1 MIDYN
6 TTRNKLVISEY
17 GRNIQKMIEYAVTI
31 EDREKRTQ
39 AAHVIV
45 NVMGQMNAQVK
56 DTVDFEQKLWDHL
69 HIISNFTLDVDCPF
83 PAPSKAEIEAKP
95 ARVPYQ
101 DNNIKYKHY
110 GKNLEKII
118 EKAIDLEEGPEK
130 EAFIQTIANHLKK
143 SYLNWNRDSVNDELI
158 LQHLEVLSKGKLKLP
173 DNARLISTGDVVTR
187 PPSKK
192 KKFAGRRPAKDSY
205 SNGGGYKPRHRSNP
219 S

>member
-45 NVMGQMNAQVK
+45 NVMAQMNAQVK

-69 HIISNFTLDVDCPF
+69 HIISNFSLDVDCPY
-83 PAPSKAEIEAKP
+83 PAPTKNEIEAKP
-95 ARVPYQ
+95 ERVPYQ

-110 GKNLEKII
+110 GRNLEMII
-118 EKAIDLEEGPEK
+118 EKAIALEDGEEK
-130 EAFIQTIANHLKK
+130 DAFIQTIANHLKK

-158 LQHLEVLSKGKLKLP
+158 LQHLEILSQGKLEMP
-173 DNARLISTGDVVTR
+173 ANARLISTGDVVAR

-192 KKFAGRRPAKDSY
+192 KKFTGRRPGKDY
-205 SNGGGYKPRHRSNP
+205 SNGGGFKPRQRNNP
-219 S
+219 N

>member
-17 GRNIQKMIEYAVTI
+17 GRNIQKMIEYALTI

-45 NVMGQMNAQVK
+45 NVMAQMNAQVK

-69 HIISNFTLDVDCPF
+69 HIISDFSLDVDSPY
-83 PAPSKAEIEAKP
+83 PVPNKKEIEAKP
-95 ARVPYQ
+95 ERIAYQ
-101 DNNIKYKHY
+101 DNNVKYKHY
-110 GKNLEKII
+110 GRNLEMII
-118 EKAIDLEEGPEK
+118 EKAIELEDGEEK
-130 EAFIQTIANHLKK
+130 DTFVKTIANHLKK

-158 LQHLEVLSKGKLKLP
+158 IQHLDVLSGGKLKLP
-173 DNARLISTGDVVTR
+173 ENFRLISTGDVVSR

-192 KKFAGRRPAKDSY
+192 RKYSGKRSKDSY
-205 SNGGGYKPRHRSNP
+205 SNGGGYRSRHRSNN
-219 S
+219 

>member
-17 GRNIQKMIEYAVTI
+17 GRNIQKMIEYALTL

-45 NVMGQMNAQVK
+45 SVMAQMNAQAK

-69 HIISNFTLDVDCPF
+69 HIISDFSLDVDCPY
-83 PAPSKAEIEAKP
+83 PAPDKQGIEAKP
-95 ARVPYQ
+95 ERVPYQ
-101 DNNIKYKHY
+101 NNDIKYKHY
-110 GKNLEKII
+110 GRNLEMII
-118 EKAIDLEEGPEK
+118 EKAVALEEGEEK
-130 EAFIQTIANHLKK
+130 DAFIQTIANHLKK

-158 LQHLEVLSKGKLKLP
+158 LQHLEILSAGKLKMP
-173 DNARLISTGDVVTR
+173 EKARLISTGDVVSR

-192 KKFAGRRPAKDSY
+192 KKFVGRRPGKDSY
-205 SNGGGYKPRHRSNP
+205 SNGGFKQRNRSQSN
-219 S
+219 